1 MLCIYMWLSFE
12 KSKWLKM
19 CMVVWGKATQSMVVI
34 RLMPLF
40 TKHAAGKCSQSTS
53 FDS

>member
-19 CMVVWGKATQSMVVI
+19 CTVLWGKATQSMVVI
-34 RLMPLF
+34 RLMLLF
-40 TKHAAGKCSQSTS
+40 TKHAASKCSQSAS
-53 FDS
+53 LDS

>member
-19 CMVVWGKATQSMVVI
+19 CTLVCGKATQSMVVI
-34 RLMPLF
+34 GLMPLF
-40 TKHAAGKCSQSTS
+40 TKRAAGKCSQSTRL
-53 FDS
+53 DS